1 MRCDQN
7 GGEQKQ
13 ELEDCWSGMDP
24 DALCSFLSGHI
35 GRAWVAQS
43 VKHLTLA
50 QVMTPWFVGS
60 NPTSGSVLTARSLEP
75 ALDCVSLSLWPSPT
89 CTLSLSVSLSQK

>member
-60 NPTSGSVLTARSLEP
+60 NPTSGSVLTAQSLEP
-75 ALDCVSLSLWPSPT
+75 ASDSASLSLCPSPAHG
-89 CTLSLSVSLSQK
+89 LSLSLSLNNK